1 MKYATNHP
9 WKFDDNGGMF
19 LAWLAGFLQ
28 ASMILVVESVNYVAL
43 ITNTTH
49 IDIVMNFLA
58 LAVIADFDDF
68 FYGALFDN
76 EYKQVITDTDVYGNF
91 LETQTT
97 TSFFARFQIKGNRVK
112 RQEVE
117 KIYAS
122 QFPEPDRDD
131 PTSNINERLPK
142 HIFIDFWKDR
152 NWYNKICFIIYK
164 IFRVVIVSVWYYFI
178 PFVAMVAS
186 FIVPAILRGKGN
198 GETDAGTTAVE

>member
-1 MKYATNHP
+1 MKYAVNHP

-19 LAWLAGFLQ
+19 LAWLSGFLQ

-49 IDIVMNFLA
+49 IDVVMNFLA

-76 EYKQVITDTDVYGNF
+76 EYKKVITDGDTYGEF
-91 LETQTT
+91 LQQQTT
-97 TSFFARFQIKGNRVK
+97 TSHLARFIIKGNRIE

-117 KIYAS
+117 QIYSA
-122 QFPEPDRDD
+122 QFEEYDRENKDQ
-131 PTSNINERLPK
+131 NINTNIPK
-142 HIFIDFWKDR
+142 HIFISFWRDR
-152 NWYNKICFIIYK
+152 NWYNKVCYIIYK
-164 IFRVVIVSVWYYFI
+164 CFRLWVVALWYYFI

-186 FIVPAILRGKGN
+186 FLVPALLKAKDGIVTSASAYN
-198 GETDAGTTAVE
+198 D